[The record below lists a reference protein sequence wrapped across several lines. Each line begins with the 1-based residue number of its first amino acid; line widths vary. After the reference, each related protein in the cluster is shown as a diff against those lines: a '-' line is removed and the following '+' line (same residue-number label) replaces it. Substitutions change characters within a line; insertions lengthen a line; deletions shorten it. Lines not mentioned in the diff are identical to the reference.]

1 MRPLSLCSIR
11 NSDQSRCREPITA
24 EVRRGSSQMKLPN
37 YSNSLASKEP
47 SRERLE
53 YRRPSHLVVYLLVLY
68 YLVIFLAQ
76 RRLTYR
82 QGYWHP
88 VSASRID
95 DDSCGDHCHRDGASA
110 EIVRTPPSILR
121 LLRVFPVGVR
131 ALDIVVRR

>member
-1 MRPLSLCSIR
+1 
-11 NSDQSRCREPITA
+11 
-24 EVRRGSSQMKLPN
+24 MKLPN

-88 VSASRID
+88 VF
-95 DDSCGDHCHRDGASA
+95 
-110 EIVRTPPSILR
+110 
-121 LLRVFPVGVR
+121 RVSN
-131 ALDIVVRR
+131 